1 MKILEFLM
9 AIFTVLLVSP
19 QAMGQ
24 SETMEIKGI
33 YGHPS
38 PLWDAGFQMNELGIN
53 AVFVHSGAIDLK
65 MIQRARQE
73 GVKVFAEFATLN
85 GKGYVQ
91 DYPDAHAINDKG
103 QPVEQASWFMGV
115 CPTNT
120 SFRAYRF
127 QQLRDLLSQFD
138 LDGIWMDYVHWHAQF
153 EDPEPILPET
163 CFCHDC
169 LEAFSSYSDVKIQ
182 GNGTVE
188 QAAWILQHE
197 EEKWRDWRCEV
208 IAQWARE
215 FRSILDELKPGA
227 LLGIYHCPWED
238 HEFDQA
244 RQRILGLDYDRL
256 TQIIDVFS
264 PMVYHGR
271 MHRTPE
277 WVKDNIL
284 WHGTKLDAQIRQGAR
299 LWPIVQAH
307 NDPKIITASE
317 FETVMKGGLAGESS
331 GVMMFTTRALAEDLE
346 KIEVLRKIYTGGK

>member
-38 PLWDAGFQMNELGIN
+38 PLWEAGFRLNELGIN
-53 AVFVHSGAIDLK
+53 AVFVHSGAINSE

-73 GVKVFAEFATLN
+73 GAKVFAEFATLN
-85 GKGYVQ
+85 GKGYVS
-91 DYPDAHAINDKG
+91 DHPDAHAINDKG
-103 QPVEQASWFMGV
+103 LPVEQASWFMGV
-115 CPTNT
+115 CPTNA

-127 QQLRDLLSQFD
+127 EQLRDLLTQFE

-163 CFCHDC
+163 CFCEDC
-169 LEAFSSYSDVKIQ
+169 QSEFSVHSGVEVEGGD
-182 GNGTVE
+182 TPE
-188 QAAWILQHE
+188 QAAWILKNHE
-197 EEKWRDWRCEV
+197 ALWRDWRCEV
-208 IAQWARE
+208 IANWARE
-215 FRSILDELKPGA
+215 FRTILNELKPGA

-238 HEFDQA
+238 KEFDQA
-244 RQRILGLDYDRL
+244 RERILGLDYDRL

-271 MHRTPE
+271 MDRSPE
-277 WVKDNIL
+277 WVRENIS
-284 WHGTKLDAQIRQGAR
+284 WHSDKLSTQINQGAR

-307 NDPKIITASE
+307 NDPKVITASE
-317 FETVMKGGLAGESS
+317 FEIVMKGGLADKSS
-331 GVMMFTTRALAEDLE
+331 GVMMFTTRAIAEDPN
-346 KIEVLRKIYTGGK
+346 KIEVLRKIYTGDN